1 MCAACVHI
9 LIMVSVTLPKP
20 MRRAAKSTRLVA
32 RISPQDKAVI
42 ARAAALSGAS
52 VADFVVNQARMAAT
66 RLVEE
71 HSLIRLNVE
80 ESRRLMAA
88 LLAPPRPA
96 TASMKRALKQYKKSV
111 ISDLDSVPR
120 PSGKQ

>member
-1 MCAACVHI
+1 
-9 LIMVSVTLPKP
+9 MVSDASSKP
-20 MRRAAKSTRLVA
+20 VRRAAKSTRLVA

-42 ARAAALSGAS
+42 ARAAALTGAS
-52 VADFVVNQARMAAT
+52 VADFVVSQARVAAT

-71 HSLIRLNVE
+71 HNLIRLNVE
-80 ESRRLMAA
+80 ESRRLMDA

-111 ISDLDSVPR
+111 LSDLDSVP
-120 PSGKQ
+120 PTLVKK